1 MRITSSRTTS
11 TGAVSRANWTGS
23 WKRLYGPL
31 AVVLFL
37 AVLPALA
44 ATPDDQYLRIYGMIE
59 QADAL
64 DAKGQSGEALA
75 KYREAQ
81 IALQGLQ
88 KEHRDWNTKLV
99 AYRYNYLAQKVAGL
113 SGKPPTPAAAKAPAV
128 KPKARA
134 ESKATSPAS
143 GPQVKLLEAG
153 TDPRKELRLQPKP
166 GAKQTADMTVKI
178 TIDLNIGDLPGQAIK
193 VPAIK
198 LTSEITV
205 QSVSGEGDITYELVM
220 KQASAADD
228 AEANPQVAEAVKSAL
243 AAIQGLSGTGTL
255 SSRGLSKGLAL
266 KAPANADP
274 QTLQVIDQ
282 IKESLANVV
291 APLPQEAVGLGA
303 RWEVK
308 LPLKSQGMTIE
319 QTTTYQLASL
329 EGGRPVVKSTVV
341 QRASNQKIQNPALP
355 GLKLNL
361 SKMAGQGTGSITL
374 DLGQVLPPA
383 GTSDVQADL
392 SLSLDAGGQAQA
404 VTMKTETH
412 FRLET
417 K

>member
-64 DAKGQSGEALA
+64 DAKGQAGEALA

-143 GPQVKLLEAG
+143 GPQVKLLE
-153 TDPRKELRLQPKP
+153 
-166 GAKQTADMTVKI
+166 
-178 TIDLNIGDLPGQAIK
+178 
-193 VPAIK
+193 
-198 LTSEITV
+198 
-205 QSVSGEGDITYELVM
+205 
-220 KQASAADD
+220 
-228 AEANPQVAEAVKSAL
+228 PQVPPALVAVMVAEY
-243 AAIQGLSGTGTL
+243 
-255 SSRGLSKGLAL
+255 
-266 KAPANADP
+266 APAVVGVPVSSPVLDRLRPSGRPVA
-274 QTLQVIDQ
+274 LQVIGA
-282 IKESLANVV
+282 SPV
-291 APLPQEAVGLGA
+291 AV
-303 RWEVK
+303 
-308 LPLKSQGMTIE
+308 SC
-319 QTTTYQLASL
+319 
-329 EGGRPVVKSTVV
+329 
-341 QRASNQKIQNPALP
+341 
-355 GLKLNL
+355 
-361 SKMAGQGTGSITL
+361 
-374 DLGQVLPPA
+374 
-383 GTSDVQADL
+383 
-392 SLSLDAGGQAQA
+392 
-404 VTMKTETH
+404 
-412 FRLET
+412 RL
-417 K
+417 